1 MDEPARKRRRTNS
14 PDAPS
19 SPLRKPP
26 RRPSFASPTKA
37 SLARNYPNLLPAR
50 STTAGAKR
58 LDSRGDIF
66 ARGKQARAFILG
78 ETDMQEQ
85 LSQEAAGYDG
95 REEEDISAQSATPRA
110 KRPARPQSVPI
121 ASDAL
126 DEDEDLP
133 STPTQM
139 GLEEQDGPRRGIL
152 YSSPSK
158 RPPRMKGAVKQSP
171 LRPKAPPV
179 QQITPREEEGP
190 EDAEPQEAVPKKQPL
205 DPEFEKRKQERAR
218 LQREVEELEAQVA
231 RCTEEIVKEQQ
242 RGQNEPLRASERES
256 LQDFIAKVSG
266 ASGGVAKPVLVS
278 SLLCSFLPFSTV
290 TVPKP
295 RIQASEKPI
304 ISHQPIELA
313 DPMPYLEM
321 FTSLKFTTR
330 LSLPRGKIS
339 PSSRRVHRK
348 HTIDIAGPQ
357 RLLVVQISVIID
369 ALVNEIIDMQI
380 LSLSP
385 WAERELGA
393 FLRKRARLNDLGN
406 ACWAIGSY
414 WTIAQKRAR
423 HWKRCETTF
432 PHLLDDQSNDNRE
445 NLRPRAQPD
454 AKISRRDLNKYLG
467 RDSLLL
473 QDRHVLLKCN
483 WRIGFDWTGEAESE
497 MDVEPAFP
505 TVWTEEDAGSKLSKV
520 PETFASLLQSKGAY
534 EATRIM
540 TSLLFA
546 Q

>member
-1 MDEPARKRRRTNS
+1 
-14 PDAPS
+14 
-19 SPLRKPP
+19 
-26 RRPSFASPTKA
+26 
-37 SLARNYPNLLPAR
+37 
-50 STTAGAKR
+50 
-58 LDSRGDIF
+58 
-66 ARGKQARAFILG
+66 
-78 ETDMQEQ
+78 MQEQ
-85 LSQEAAGYDG
+85 LSQEAARSDG

-110 KRPARPQSVPI
+110 QRPARPDN
-121 ASDAL
+121 AALTGDAP
-126 DEDEDLP
+126 DEDEDQDLP
-133 STPTQM
+133 STPTQL

-158 RPPRMKGAVKQSP
+158 RPPRVRGAVKQSP

-179 QQITPREEEGP
+179 QQVTPSREEGP
-190 EDAEPQEAVPKKQPL
+190 EDTELQAEVAKKQLP
-205 DPEFEKRKQERAR
+205 DPELEKRKQEKAR
-218 LQREVEELEAQVA
+218 LQHEVEELVAQVA

-242 RGQNEPLRASERES
+242 RGPNESLRASERES
-256 LQDFIAKVSG
+256 LQDFIAKVSD
-266 ASGGVAKPVLVS
+266 ASEDVEKAMPVS

-295 RIQASEKPI
+295 RNPALERPAAS
-304 ISHQPIELA
+304 HRPIELA

-348 HTIDIAGPQ
+348 HTIDIVGPQ
-357 RLLVVQISVIID
+357 RLLVVQISIIID
-369 ALVNEIIDMQI
+369 ALANEIIDMQI
-380 LSLSP
+380 LNLSP

-393 FLRKRARLNDLGN
+393 FLRKRARQKDLGN

-414 WTIAQKRAR
+414 WTIAQKRAQ
-423 HWKRCETTF
+423 HWQRCETTF

-445 NLRPRAQPD
+445 NVRPRTQPD
-454 AKISRRDLNKYLG
+454 AKISRRDLNKHLG

-473 QDRHVLLKCN
+473 QDKHVLLKCN
-483 WRIGFDWTGEAESE
+483 WRIGFDWTGEADSE
-497 MDVEPAFP
+497 LDVMPAFP
-505 TVWTEEDAGSKLSKV
+505 SVWTEEDTESKLSKV
-520 PETFASLLQSKGAY
+520 PETFASLLQSKGVY

-546 Q
+546 